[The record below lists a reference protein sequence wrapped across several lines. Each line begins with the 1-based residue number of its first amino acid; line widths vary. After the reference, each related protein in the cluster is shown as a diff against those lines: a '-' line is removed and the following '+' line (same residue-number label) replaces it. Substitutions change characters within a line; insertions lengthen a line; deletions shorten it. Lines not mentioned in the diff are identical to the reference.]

1 MKKMSYFARR
11 LVGSAVVLAVFAL
24 GATGVIAESVPQT
37 ITVTYLKGNARY
49 STDNKTW
56 HVLKKGDVLA
66 PGCLIQTAE
75 KSYVDVVMGDKSASG
90 GGTTQVSNPGM
101 NPLGGGVSGGGGAGG
116 GAGGGGGS
124 AGGLRSN
131 VVRIME
137 NSYLGVDKLLVEK
150 TGADAVSETQL
161 DLRAG
166 QILGSVKKLSG
177 SSKYEIKI
185 PNGVAGIRG
194 TTYIISSSG
203 VVDVLSGSVVI
214 AIVAP
219 DGTVTTRVVTAGN
232 RFDPANGKVEPIP
245 PALLAK
251 LQEEYKDLHG
261 NNPTPPTS
269 YPKDHTIIFV
279 SPN

>member
-1 MKKMSYFARR
+1 MKKMSHFARR

-24 GATGVIAESVPQT
+24 AATGAIAESVPQT
-37 ITVTYLKGNARY
+37 VTVTYLKGNARY

-75 KSYVDVVMGDKSASG
+75 KSYVDVVMGDKSTSG
-90 GGTTQVSNPGM
+90 GGATQVSNPGG
-101 NPLGGGVSGGGGAGG
+101 NPLGGGVGGGGA

-124 AGGLRSN
+124 ASGLRSN

-150 TGADAVSETQL
+150 TGADAVAETQL

-194 TTYIISSSG
+194 TTYLISSSG

-214 AIVAP
+214 AIVGP

-245 PALLAK
+245 PPLLAK
-251 LQEEYKDLHG
+251 LQEQYQDLHG